1 MYLAKVIGK
10 VWATRK
16 EEALRGAKFLLVQH
30 VDLKGVTF
38 GSAEVVVDRLDAGEG
53 EVVIV
58 VEGSSA
64 RSFLPDPSSPVDAAI
79 IGILDLEEMKRHG
92 MFLEL
97 GATGG

>member
-16 EEALRGAKFLLVQH
+16 EETLRGAKFLLVQH
-30 VDLKGVTF
+30 VDLDGVIY
-38 GSAEVVVDRLDAGEG
+38 GSAEVVIDRLDAGEG

-64 RSFLPDPSSPVDAAI
+64 RSFLPDPSSPVDSAVV
-79 IGILDLEEMKRHG
+79 GILDLAEMKRHG
-92 MFLEL
+92 MFSKIEV
-97 GATGG
+97 TGG